1 MDDTAA
7 AELLQDRAIAQAAA
21 YCAES
26 CADAAHDPST
36 AGELPKDRDWS
47 TGRIRRGASAA
58 NAADDAHTRG
68 VTRATDTTHVRGES
82 RDATRNARSAHL
94 KVAMKAVTTWG
105 GGEASKRGFFMYK
118 LVFFRASAP
127 PPTGHRVRGEAQTL
141 SPPSPLLTPLLQTL
155 CLSRLRHQSVRFRF
169 ELNKLK
175 QS

>member
-82 RDATRNARSAHL
+82 HATRNARSAHL
-94 KVAMKAVTTWG
+94 KVAMISRLQG
-105 GGEASKRGFFMYK
+105 GGGVTSPRGRV
-118 LVFFRASAP
+118 LVPRGEKKEGFLLPGERPKPFLP
-127 PPTGHRVRGEAQTL
+127 PPDPAELRFVII
-141 SPPSPLLTPLLQTL
+141 SP
-155 CLSRLRHQSVRFRF
+155 FRT
-169 ELNKLK
+169 K
-175 QS
+175 